1 MEGLVD
7 PAAEVRQMGPRVVAR
22 VREPH
27 AGHRTV
33 EVRRHGLHGALVLH
47 ILHRILCFHGLPQHL
62 AQVPHPVLTDHSLKA
77 SNEDQRLVGFQRLG
91 GKGHRCRAGAQ
102 QLDRTNIKMLR
113 PLFGGYHSAR

>member
-47 ILHRILCFHGLPQHL
+47 ILHRILCFHGLPQLLAHL
-62 AQVPHPVLTDHSLKA
+62 VHLPLTEEKA
-77 SNEDQRLVGFQRLG
+77 
-91 GKGHRCRAGAQ
+91 ATA
-102 QLDRTNIKMLR
+102 RTAPDPRVR
-113 PLFGGYHSAR
+113 PLRVRQHQSAPTRQSAQSL